1 MLKKLTAFGLS
12 LSCLVGANLAQ
23 ADWELDNEKSQLSFV
38 SIKNDNI
45 AEAHHFTQLNGQLSE
60 QGELNIEIDLTS
72 AETMIP
78 IRNERLTKFVF
89 EAIDYPNA
97 ILTANLSEHISNI
110 DEEGVHIIKG
120 IDAELDFHGNKKA
133 IKVDVLVTSTE
144 EDVLTVS
151 SLQPVIINSKDFAV
165 TKGIKK
171 LQELAK
177 LPSIA
182 TAVPVSFTLTF
193 SED

>member
-1 MLKKLTAFGLS
+1 DSLIYTKCVGYCCNLS
-12 LSCLVGANLAQ
+12 
-23 ADWELDNEKSQLSFV
+23 
-38 SIKNDNI
+38 
-45 AEAHHFTQLNGQLSE
+45 FTQLNGQLSE
-60 QGELNIEIDLTS
+60 QGELNIEVDLTS

-97 ILTANLSEHISNI
+97 ILTADLSEHISNI
-110 DEEGVHIIKG
+110 DKEGVHIIKG

-144 EDVLTVS
+144 EDILTVS

-182 TAVPVSFTLTF
+182 TAVPVTFALTF